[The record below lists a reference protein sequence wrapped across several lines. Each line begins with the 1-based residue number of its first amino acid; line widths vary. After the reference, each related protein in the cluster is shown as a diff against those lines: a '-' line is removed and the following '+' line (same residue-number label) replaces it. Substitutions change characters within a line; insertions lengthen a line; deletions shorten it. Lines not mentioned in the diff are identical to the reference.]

1 MDFGVS
7 LVVGVIC
14 FFLFILGM
22 GQTALVKD
30 NLKKSDRL
38 SDDILNIVLTGAF
51 VFGSL
56 MGIACFFLMSSWRG

>member
-1 MDFGVS
+1 MNIGVS
-7 LVVGVIC
+7 AVVGVIC

-38 SDDILNIVLTGAF
+38 SDDILNIVLTGALMFSALTGF
-51 VFGSL
+51 V
-56 MGIACFFLMSSWRG
+56 CYYLMSNWRG